1 MIFSAAGEFAMATL
15 LILSEERVFLSFLGG
30 QRVTFAALALA
41 EGHHSAL
48 LAVQQR
54 FSCQ

>member
-41 EGHHSAL
+41 AVHHSAL
-48 LAVQQR
+48 LAVQR
-54 FSCQ
+54 